1 MAFDT
6 ENQASRSASSSS
18 AQAPRAAGL
27 ASLRQKSRLPFSRE
41 TGGESLVKF
50 QKAMLSTL
58 VELGITEDDG
68 YDLIQ
73 LDCNQY
79 ALPISASLLVKAE
92 QVGSKSF
99 ASVFT
104 FLIGASAGRL
114 VPRTFQNNGATFEV
128 PVTPGDL
135 FDDHYWER
143 VSQIV
148 ITSLGVSGLEVLD
161 GGAMVIPADYDL
173 EDTDGVIRSTAY
185 YGVAGVLAG
194 LDNKLKA
201 QSDNFS
207 VAAVGK
213 RDRLVAHMDYSPER
227 VYDAVGNPV
236 RADVAITISGVA
248 EQPNV
253 PGQQLS
259 NQQRQLPMVRVA
271 GFMDLIYHEKNALG
285 FNMDPSQQMLMA
297 QQGYQFP
304 KTYYVPRFVQTL
316 NEAYFDEVSLETLLF
331 GFLAVNLLNTN
342 LAWTPAFKPRYGVPA
357 EEDLR
362 DIGALGYEVPL
373 HEAGLGKIDTRAAT
387 FTSEK
392 LADILRRT
400 IAPEMVF
407 SVDIPE
413 VGEMSLLQDVFRRA
427 AEGYPDA
434 NRQLI
439 AAADHLLVGKFSEF
453 FPAGAPFVI
462 NDNNRVPMGVYQN
475 GAEKC
480 DLRDLDYV
488 AMLNIAGEKDLTHV
502 VQWSSANDDVNIPED
517 MRTDTKVRLINS
529 ALNDPKILGWARRIT
544 ISKEAAKA
552 LAEGFRANGLV
563 ISPEN
568 MLQINSTQQ
577 RGNAVALQAAM
588 GPQVMGS
595 GIFSMQ
601 APQYAT
607 GGMNTTGRNRW

>member
-1 MAFDT
+1 MAFDDKDP
-6 ENQASRSASSSS
+6 QAARSSSS
-18 AQAPRAAGL
+18 AQTQRMAGL
-27 ASLRQKSRLPFSRE
+27 ASIRQKSRLPFSRE

-50 QKAMLSTL
+50 QKAMSTTL
-58 VELGITEDDG
+58 LELGITEEDG

-79 ALPISASLLVKAE
+79 ALPVSASLLVKAE

-114 VPRTFQNNGATFEV
+114 VPRSFQNNGATFEV

-148 ITSLGVSGLEVLD
+148 VTSLGVSNLEVLD
-161 GGAMVIPADYDL
+161 GGAMVIPVDFDL

-185 YGVAGVLAG
+185 YGVAGVLTA
-194 LDNKLKA
+194 LDTKLKA
-201 QSDNFS
+201 QSENFS
-207 VAAVGK
+207 VADIGK

-227 VYDAVGNPV
+227 CYDAVGNPV
-236 RADVAITISGVA
+236 RTDVAITISGVA

-259 NQQRQLPMVRVA
+259 NQQRQMPLVRGA
-271 GFMDLIYHEKNALG
+271 GFMDLIYPEKGALG
-285 FNMDPSQQMLMA
+285 FNMDPTQQMLMA
-297 QQGYQFP
+297 NAGMALP
-304 KTYYVPRFVQTL
+304 KTYYVPRFVQTI
-316 NEAYFDEVSLETLLF
+316 NEASFAEVSLETMLF

-342 LAWTPAFKPRYGVPA
+342 LAWTHAFKPRYGVPA

-373 HEAGLGKIDTRAAT
+373 HESGLGKLDTRAAT
-387 FTSEK
+387 FTAEK

-427 AEGYPDA
+427 AEGFPDA

-439 AAADHLLVGKFSEF
+439 AAADHLLNGKFSEF
-453 FPAGAPFVI
+453 FPLGAPFVI
-462 NDNNRVPMGVYQN
+462 NDNNRIPMGVYQN
-475 GAEKC
+475 GADRN
-480 DLRDLDYV
+480 DLRDLDYL
-488 AMLNIAGEKDLTHV
+488 ALLNIAGEKDLSTV
-502 VQWSSANDDVNIPED
+502 MQWSSANDDINIPED
-517 MRTDTKVRLINS
+517 MRVDSKVRIINT
-529 ALNDPKILGWARRIT
+529 AVNDPKILGWARRIT

-588 GPQVMGS
+588 GPQAMGT

-601 APQYAT
+601 TQQYQH
-607 GGMNTTGRNRW
+607 GGMNATGRNRW